1 MTTKTKSRSVS
12 TPARLVSKTKSRT
25 PAPPVAAANTKARP
39 ATSFTERESLA
50 ELLLTPPATLD
61 DYLIRIRALGERV
74 RGCVQFMCAVEKM
87 NGTCAEAKQR
97 SVAQFYD
104 RLVMLDR
111 ELCRIQEELQ
121 LG

>member
-1 MTTKTKSRSVS
+1 MAAKTKSRPPS
-12 TPARLVSKTKSRT
+12 TFPDLEPINELLRTPPTNTEERLVH
-25 PAPPVAAANTKARP
+25 
-39 ATSFTERESLA
+39 
-50 ELLLTPPATLD
+50 
-61 DYLIRIRALGERV
+61 IRALGQRV
-74 RGCVQFMCAVEKM
+74 KGYVQFMCAVQKM

-104 RLVMLDR
+104 RLVLLDR